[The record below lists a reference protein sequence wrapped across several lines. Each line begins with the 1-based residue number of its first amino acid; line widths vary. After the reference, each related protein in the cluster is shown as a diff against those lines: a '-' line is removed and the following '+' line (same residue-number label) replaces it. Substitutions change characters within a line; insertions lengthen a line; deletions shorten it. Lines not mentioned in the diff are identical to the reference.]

1 MRKLLYICFA
11 GIFLFSACTD
21 NIKNVHLLNDKA
33 ALPSAFKLDTL
44 GLKTM
49 SSFINKKLGTMSIL
63 YANPLALKNAI
74 IGLKEHQAGEV
85 FTLITW
91 KQQDD
96 DHWFGGK
103 IPGYLLSAE
112 VIKTTSTGN
121 SIFINYK
128 KYNGRNLVADQ
139 DTMHQ
144 QDRIKYIFDQQPSVM
159 P

>member
-1 MRKLLYICFA
+1 MRKILYIYFA
-11 GIFLFSACTD
+11 GTILFSACTD
-21 NIKNVHLLNDKA
+21 NIKNVQLLNDKA
-33 ALPSAFKLDTL
+33 ALPSAFKLDTM
-44 GLKTM
+44 GLKVM

-63 YANPLALKNAI
+63 YANPLALKNAV
-74 IGLKEHQAGEV
+74 IGSEDHQAGEV
-85 FTLITW
+85 FALITW

-96 DHWFGGK
+96 ENWFGGK

-121 SIFINYK
+121 RTFINYK
-128 KYNGRNLVADQ
+128 KYDGKNLVASQ
-139 DTMHQ
+139 DTLHQ